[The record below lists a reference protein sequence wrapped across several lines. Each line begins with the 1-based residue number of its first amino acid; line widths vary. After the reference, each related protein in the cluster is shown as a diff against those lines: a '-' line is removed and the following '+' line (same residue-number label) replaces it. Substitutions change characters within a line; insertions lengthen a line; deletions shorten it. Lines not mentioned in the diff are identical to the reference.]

1 MHSYENTL
9 NECIFGQN
17 LLTIA
22 PNGCIIYIEVKERP
36 KKLENRITGGF
47 KVAKATKNY
56 KWGLFSDYGM
66 RILNETFTTKRE
78 AQKVFREWG
87 YTKLTYRLYG
97 EKEEQP

>member
-1 MHSYENTL
+1 M
-9 NECIFGQN
+9 
-17 LLTIA
+17 
-22 PNGCIIYIEVKERP
+22 
-36 KKLENRITGGF
+36 
-47 KVAKATKNY
+47 AKATKNY

-87 YTKLTYRLYG
+87 YTKLAYRLYG